1 MKIED
6 IEKLE
11 SMTDYRRERS
21 QVEAQAMERKDEV
34 KREFNEFLN
43 DSIERGKNKG
53 WW

>member
-11 SMTDYRRERS
+11 SMTDYKRGRS
-21 QVEAQAMERKDEV
+21 KVEVGGRERKDEV

-43 DSIERGKNKG
+43 DSVERGKNKG